1 MAEICLECLNKAFK
15 NKKPL
20 REKDVI
26 MDYDLC
32 EDCGEWKM
40 CVITINSILISKII
54 AKISSNFLSLFIG
67 GVSIILCVWL
77 ILIVLNYYNKEELQS
92 FMFKNKSI
100 VYN

>member
-40 CVITINSILISKII
+40 CVITIKRNWWQRLRSKI
-54 AKISSNFLSLFIG
+54 KTRYRL
-67 GVSIILCVWL
+67 
-77 ILIVLNYYNKEELQS
+77 
-92 FMFKNKSI
+92 
-100 VYN
+100 